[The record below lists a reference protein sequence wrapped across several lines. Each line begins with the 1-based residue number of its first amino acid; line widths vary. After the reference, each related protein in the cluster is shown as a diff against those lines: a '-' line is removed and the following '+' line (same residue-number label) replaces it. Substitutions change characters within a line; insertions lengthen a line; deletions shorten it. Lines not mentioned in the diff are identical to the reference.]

1 MLSRWPI
8 RHKLQ
13 LGVAILFL
21 IVAMLAFSG
30 FRGVYAYRELARSIS
45 ERAAELPKSAILL
58 QHVESL
64 RFGISQAAATRRL
77 THGMEFDGFV
87 REEFRHNLQQVKDS
101 LRDYREVLDD
111 SDGHENRIND
121 IRAEH
126 ETVQRIEECLARI
139 MTLDRADD
147 WILHQRTQIASL
159 EPELEILHQLTSELP
174 SFLHQRMS
182 TLQGD
187 VRMRYRT
194 WIVMTW
200 FSSLSAAVL
209 LVVLVVY
216 FHTWVF
222 RPLRTLIEASR
233 RVAED
238 NFDSQISVSSHDEIG
253 ELAGAMNAMTAR
265 FREIRDDLNQEVK
278 LRTKEVVRSE
288 QLASVGFLAA
298 GVAHEINNPLASIA
312 WSAEA
317 LESRIEELVGDDL
330 EGEESEYT
338 GIAEIDGD
346 MSSEGRRELQEL
358 EVLRKYLR
366 RIQDEAFRCK
376 GITERLLDFSRM
388 GNVEREETD
397 LRELVE
403 SVVEIVQHLG
413 KYRDKELVVTSNE
426 MVMAK
431 ANPQEMKQVILNL
444 LTNAL
449 DCIDRGG
456 RVEVQLGKREGR
468 AELLVKD
475 NGCGMT
481 EEVKEHLFEP
491 FFTRR
496 RDGSGTGLGLS
507 ITYRI
512 IQDHGGS
519 ITAES
524 DGPGCGSLFR
534 VVLPLVSHEKKL
546 ERRYQAA

>member
-1 MLSRWPI
+1 
-8 RHKLQ
+8 
-13 LGVAILFL
+13 
-21 IVAMLAFSG
+21 
-30 FRGVYAYRELARSIS
+30 
-45 ERAAELPKSAILL
+45 
-58 QHVESL
+58 
-64 RFGISQAAATRRL
+64 
-77 THGMEFDGFV
+77 
-87 REEFRHNLQQVKDS
+87 
-101 LRDYREVLDD
+101 
-111 SDGHENRIND
+111 
-121 IRAEH
+121 
-126 ETVQRIEECLARI
+126 
-139 MTLDRADD
+139 
-147 WILHQRTQIASL
+147 
-159 EPELEILHQLTSELP
+159 
-174 SFLHQRMS
+174 
-182 TLQGD
+182 
-187 VRMRYRT
+187 
-194 WIVMTW
+194 
-200 FSSLSAAVL
+200 
-209 LVVLVVY
+209 
-216 FHTWVF
+216 
-222 RPLRTLIEASR
+222 
-233 RVAED
+233 
-238 NFDSQISVSSHDEIG
+238 
-253 ELAGAMNAMTAR
+253 MNAMTAR